1 MATGT
6 MHSEFQPPIDYN
18 TNKTGPKRWIL
29 SHATRNWFFLLLVV
43 LFQLTS
49 SYMSNVIPLIIG
61 DIFGLFVD
69 NDLTYDLLAEKSTLI
84 LIYGVLIG
92 VLVFM
97 RNLATETVGQRLER
111 DSRDELYSSL
121 LGKSLTFHDGQQVGD
136 IMSRV
141 ATDVRQLNFM
151 INPGFNLVFASIA
164 SVIMT
169 LFFISQISYK
179 LLIVPV
185 IFLVVFLIVLRR
197 YNDNLSPVAMD
208 SRRSVSM
215 INSRLNESLT
225 GMHVVRGSA
234 REAKEMNIFKA
245 NIEAFRK
252 AQTRLGSLQAR
263 YYPVLLLGI
272 ATAIGILHG
281 ISLYNDSEIGLND
294 LVAFILLFFLLRFPI
309 FINIFAITVMT
320 MGVAAAK
327 RVLELLTGESL
338 IDENLDGKQDVI
350 RGEIKFDDVSFS
362 YNGETKILQNI
373 SFSVK
378 EGSVIALIGMTGS
391 GKTSITK
398 LLSRLYDVDDGVIY
412 VDGVDIKDWSINAL
426 RSQFS
431 VVEQDIFL
439 FSKTIFENIT
449 LGKDFSMEKVIEASK
464 LAHAHEFIENLPD
477 GYDTEIGER
486 GVTLSGGQRQRIAIA
501 RAIIREPRILILDDA
516 SSAIDSQTEDEINRA
531 IRNVLKG
538 RTSFIIT
545 HRIAQ
550 IRKADWIILLDEGKI
565 IDQGTHDD
573 LMEISVKYKEIFSI
587 FDEEEI

>member
-6 MHSEFQPPIDYN
+6 IHSEFQPPIDYN
-18 TNKTGPKRWIL
+18 TKKSGPKRWIL
-29 SHATRNWFFLLLVV
+29 SHATRNWFFLVLVV
-43 LFQLTS
+43 LFQLIS

-69 NDLTYDLLAEKSTLI
+69 NSLTFELLTEKSTMI

-92 VLVFM
+92 VLVFL

-151 INPGFNLVFASIA
+151 INPGFNLVFASVA

-179 LLIVPV
+179 LLIVPF
-185 IFLVVFLIVLRR
+185 IFLIVFLVVLRR

-234 REAKEMNIFKA
+234 RETKEMNIFKT
-245 NIEAFRK
+245 NIEAYRK

-281 ISLYNDSEIGLND
+281 ISLYNIGEIGIND

-327 RVLELLTGESL
+327 RILELLTGESL
-338 IDENLDGKQDVI
+338 IDENLEGKQDII
-350 RGEIKFDDVSFS
+350 RGEIKFDNVSFS
-362 YNGETKILQNI
+362 YNGETKILQDI

-378 EGSVIALIGMTGS
+378 EGSVIAMIGMTGS

-398 LLSRLYDVDDGVIY
+398 LLSRLYDVDEGAIY
-412 VDGVDIKDWSINAL
+412 VDGVNIKDWSINAL

-449 LGKDFSMEKVIEASK
+449 LGKDLSRDQVIEAAK

-545 HRIAQ
+545 HRVAQ
-550 IRKADWIILLDEGKI
+550 IRKANWIILLDEGKI

-573 LMEISVKYKEIFSI
+573 LMNISVKYKEIFSI